1 MKQYYPSIGIEKFCR
16 LFGKTRQAFYDHNR
30 RDSDEQLHEALIIDC
45 IRSIRSSIPGI
56 GGLKLHMMIKEK
68 LKLHHITIGRD
79 RFFDLLREHGL
90 LIKRRKRFVQT
101 TYSNHPYRKWTNLI
115 IDLKVT
121 ATEQLWVSDITYLR
135 IDNSFVYLSLITDA
149 YSRKIVGYH
158 LSQQLKAKGCIIA
171 LKKAIASLSCSE
183 DKRKLIH
190 HSDRGIQYCCEPYV
204 SILQENNI
212 SISMTQTGSPY
223 DNAVA
228 ERINGILKHQLGL
241 GKTFKN
247 YNTAVDAV
255 SKAIAAYNQLRP
267 HMSISNLTP
276 EKAHFTNQKISQTW
290 KKRKSSVKLWKELN

>member
-1 MKQYYPSIGIEKFCR
+1 MKQYYPSIGIERFCR

-30 RDSDEQLHEALIIDC
+30 RDSDEQLHAALIIDYV
-45 IRSIRSSIPGI
+45 RSIRASIPGI

-68 LKLHHITIGRD
+68 LQLHHITIGRD

-101 TYSNHPYRKWTNLI
+101 TCSNHPYRKWTNLT
-115 IDLKVT
+115 IDKAVT

-135 IDNSFVYLSLITDA
+135 IDNSFVYLSLITDV

-171 LKKAIASLSCSE
+171 LKKAIASLSSSL
-183 DKRKLIH
+183 DNRQLIH

-204 SILQENNI
+204 TILKENNI
-212 SISMTQTGSPY
+212 SISMTQTSSPY
-223 DNAVA
+223 DNAIA
-228 ERINGILKHQLGL
+228 ERVNGILKHQLGL

-247 YNTAVDAV
+247 YNTAVEAV
-255 SKAIAAYNQLRP
+255 SKAVAAYNQLRP

-276 EKAHFTNQKISQTW
+276 EKAHFTNQKISKTW
-290 KKRKSSVKLWKELN
+290 KKRKSSVKLYQE

>member
-1 MKQYYPSIGIEKFCR
+1 MKQYYPSVGIEKFCR

-30 RDSDEQLHEALIIDC
+30 RDSDEQLQEALIIDC
-45 IRSIRSSIPGI
+45 VRSIRSSIPGI

-68 LKLHHITIGRD
+68 LKLHHISIGRD

-101 TYSNHPYRKWTNLI
+101 TYSNHPYRKWSNLI

-135 IDNSFVYLSLITDA
+135 IDNGFVYLSLVSDV

-171 LKKAIASLSCSE
+171 LQKAIAALSSSV
-183 DKRKLIH
+183 DKRALIH

-212 SISMTQTGSPY
+212 GISMTQTSSPY
-223 DNAVA
+223 DNAIA

-241 GKTFKN
+241 GKQFKN
-247 YNTAVDAV
+247 YNTAVAAV
-255 SKAIAAYNQLRP
+255 SKAVATYNQLRP
-267 HMSISNLTP
+267 HMSINNLTP
-276 EKAHFTNQKISQTW
+276 EKAHSTNQKLSKTW
-290 KKRKSSVKLWKELN
+290 KGRKSYVKPYQE